1 MFYSIFWTQAF
12 DDHVK
17 WCEEK
22 ARRLQDAPKKDH
34 EALAKLNLRITYKP
48 KTPVLA
54 RKYSTTSTSSPSD
67 LDDDKR
73 KESFE
78 STQSDKPTI
87 SDLKQ
92 KRKVS
97 KQHCNIE

>member
-1 MFYSIFWTQAF
+1 MIVFHFFCTQAF
-12 DDHVK
+12 EDHVK

-48 KTPVLA
+48 KTPVLT
-54 RKYSTTSTSSPSD
+54 RKNSTTSTSSPND
-67 LDDDKR
+67 LDDEKR

-78 STQSDKPTI
+78 STQSDKPMI

-92 KRKVS
+92 KREVFK
-97 KQHCNIE
+97 